1 LTTNQSYDINIVLK
15 NFAPI
20 FAQSI
25 LQIFLYPYEEFTVRI
40 TEVFDVN
47 PNDEL

>member
-1 LTTNQSYDINIVLK
+1 MTTTQTYYVNIVLK
-15 NFAPI
+15 NFAPT

-25 LQIFLYPYEEFTVRI
+25 LQIFLYPYEEFTVEI

-47 PNDEL
+47 PND